1 MVTATSRK
9 QPSSKTKRN
18 AKASSAGMPGAKT
31 ARRGKS
37 TGARQSNET
46 SGAAATMQTLLG
58 RSKDALGNAYQ
69 WAGEKGHDI
78 PGTARRV
85 TTRSVEGARSM
96 LEENPLVLA
105 VIGLGLGLAVS
116 TVMPKMAL
124 PRLPIRARAQS
135 SKGRRRTGRGSAR

>member
-46 SGAAATMQTLLG
+46 SGAAATMQTL
-58 RSKDALGNAYQ
+58 
-69 WAGEKGHDI
+69 WAGARTPWAMRISGQAKRAMTFQVR
-78 PGTARRV
+78 PGA
-85 TTRSVEGARSM
+85 
-96 LEENPLVLA
+96 
-105 VIGLGLGLAVS
+105 
-116 TVMPKMAL
+116 
-124 PRLPIRARAQS
+124 
-135 SKGRRRTGRGSAR
+135 